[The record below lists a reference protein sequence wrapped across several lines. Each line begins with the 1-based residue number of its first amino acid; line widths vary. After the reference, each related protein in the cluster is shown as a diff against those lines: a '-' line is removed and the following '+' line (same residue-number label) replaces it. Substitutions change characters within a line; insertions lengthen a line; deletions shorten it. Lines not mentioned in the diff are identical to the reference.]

1 MVYQKKYLSQSFLQ
15 KISDSSTIQPFIE
28 ILIQEFT
35 KNTGIALHIS
45 GGGSGAGI
53 RNAKSGES
61 DVGMVSR
68 ALKDDEKAAL

>member
-1 MVYQKKYLSQSFLQ
+1 M
-15 KISDSSTIQPFIE
+15 E